1 MQHFISLDS
10 ELSCYS
16 FYNVTPNEMLL
27 IRVLML
33 ASSNDPEEK
42 KYIQQ
47 YFQLPECCR
56 GSIFEMLNTLQA
68 KGIIKKSYKIPERGQ
83 AFDPSKVEFNQATI
97 KGLYKASY
105 DLGKEL
111 WEAYP
116 LSTVVNGTEYKLK
129 RISNKFDT
137 IEDAFRYYGQAIRWN
152 IEKHKEII
160 NLVKWG
166 VTNGYSFTTLGAFL
180 ADHDWNNIEAMK
192 SGSVL
197 TSSAMELV

>member
-1 MQHFISLDS
+1 
-10 ELSCYS
+10 
-16 FYNVTPNEMLL
+16 
-27 IRVLML
+27 ML

-116 LSTVVNGTEYKLK
+116 LSTVVNGV
-129 RISNKFDT
+129 
-137 IEDAFRYYGQAIRWN
+137 
-152 IEKHKEII
+152 EICPPI
-160 NLVKWG
+160 KIKI
-166 VTNGYSFTTLGAFL
+166 YR
-180 ADHDWNNIEAMK
+180 
-192 SGSVL
+192 
-197 TSSAMELV
+197 